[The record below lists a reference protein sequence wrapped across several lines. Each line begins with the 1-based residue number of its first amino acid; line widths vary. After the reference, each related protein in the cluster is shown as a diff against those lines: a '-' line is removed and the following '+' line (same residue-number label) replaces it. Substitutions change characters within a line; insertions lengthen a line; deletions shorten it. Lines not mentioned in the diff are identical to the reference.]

1 MTIEESLKKLIL
13 ERYGSVSEFTRRIDL
28 PRTTIASVFSRGIN
42 NSSVTTILK
51 ISKALGI
58 SADAL
63 AENKIVFYEDIIE
76 DDVEHYSDNSKELD
90 IVEVRDIIKEMR
102 TRMMSADVVT
112 VDGQLL
118 NDENRQKIADII
130 DKSIDLV
137 KTFV

>member
-42 NSSVTTILK
+42 NSSVTTIVK

-76 DDVEHYSDNSKELD
+76 DDVEHYSDNSKELN
-90 IVEVRDIIKEMR
+90 IVEVRDIIKDMR

-118 NDENRQKIADII
+118 SDENRQKVADII